1 VNLAFA
7 LDRPRRLLRDL
18 FTNRAQP
25 DLAALAA
32 IEDPQRFVWAILPHA
47 ARTFSSTIGLLPRPL
62 AEASAVGYLYC
73 RMLDTY
79 EDLVPDAS
87 EREEALT
94 TFATRLETGA
104 PAPRIRADLALDP
117 RDEAHLLLVRR
128 CALVD
133 QAYAR
138 LAAPAQALIRT
149 LVAEMAEG
157 MRWASQTFAAQGGV
171 LESEAQLGRYCHY
184 VLGEPVL
191 FAARLLAQQQGSAA
205 PLSPDTEADARAVG
219 TLIQLANV
227 TRDIEKDLARGVG
240 YHPAL
245 RDDLGAQPTDDPAQ
259 TERIRSVRAEL
270 LDHALSHAPAYR
282 RLVDA
287 LTPRGF
293 RMARAS
299 ALLMFLFTDRYFSGC
314 AVRVGR
320 PAWVK
325 RHSSARLILTALP
338 AAVSRRWADRRL
350 RRIEARFLKA
360 PTGP

>member
-1 VNLAFA
+1 MNLRFAFG
-7 LDRPRRLLRDL
+7 RPRRLLRDL
-18 FTNRAQP
+18 FTDRAHP

-32 IEDPQRFVWAILPHA
+32 IDDPQRFVWAILPHA

-79 EDLVPDAS
+79 EDLVPDAE
-87 EREEALT
+87 ERERALGV
-94 TFATRLETGA
+94 FATRLETGTPA
-104 PAPRIRADLALDP
+104 PAIGAHLALDP

-128 CALVD
+128 CTLVD
-133 QAYAR
+133 QAYAQ

-149 LVAEMAEG
+149 LVAEMAAG

-171 LESEAQLGRYCHY
+171 LENKAQLGRYCHY

-191 FAARLLAQQQGSAA
+191 FAARLLARHHGSDA
-205 PLSPDTEADARAVG
+205 PLARETEADARAVG

-227 TRDIEKDLARGVG
+227 TRDIEKDLARGVA

-245 RDDLGAQPTDDPAQ
+245 RDDLGSPPTGEAVQ
-259 TERIRSVRAEL
+259 TERIRAVRAEL
-270 LDHALSHAPAYR
+270 LDHALERAPAYR
-282 RLVDA
+282 RLVEA
-287 LTPRGF
+287 LAPRGI

-299 ALLMFLFTDRYFSGC
+299 ALLMLLFTDRYFSGC
-314 AVRVGR
+314 AKRVGR

-338 AAVSRRWADRRL
+338 AALSRRWSNRLL
-350 RRIEARFLKA
+350 RRIEVRLLAA
-360 PTGP
+360 VED